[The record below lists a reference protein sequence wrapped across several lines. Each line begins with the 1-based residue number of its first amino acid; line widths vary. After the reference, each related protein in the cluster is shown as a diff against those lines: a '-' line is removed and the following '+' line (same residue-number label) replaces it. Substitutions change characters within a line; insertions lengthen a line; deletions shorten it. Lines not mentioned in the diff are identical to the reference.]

1 MPSDAPRLDTAPA
14 DAPDPVTEILEQLA
28 PALDEFR
35 SAVAEAEEEVR
46 IYRARH
52 EDAVADPVGRM
63 ARELGAFAEGRIDPR
78 RLAGLL
84 GDGIVP
90 DPLTDRLMAVAH
102 QRFGRLAAGGALA
115 HRLRVPAGGDL
126 RDAVRDALAE
136 AGRAFGLSH
145 AVARA
150 REHRYDPDRDHPL
163 LHRYPF
169 DRWSPAE
176 RELAPP
182 LVAEVDGAGLRAAG
196 LVEFM
201 EGRQKLVLRVHGKA
215 PPAPL
220 ARLVSPGVYVAQA
233 VGDAALAEVQELATH
248 PGPGVVGV
256 FDADAGALPF
266 VHRPDHAME
275 IDPDALT
282 AAITA
287 VSGTRGQPGLLD
299 LRHLQALAA
308 TPQPAAATG
317 EGPPEGEPTVDRLAA
332 WLLARTE
339 LPPAGSAEA

>member
-1 MPSDAPRLDTAPA
+1 MPSDAPRLETTPA
-14 DAPDPVTEILEQLA
+14 DAPDPVTVIMEQMA
-28 PALDEFR
+28 PALDDFR

-52 EDAVADPVGRM
+52 EEAVTDPVGRM

-84 GDGIVP
+84 GNGVAP

-102 QRFGRLAAGGALA
+102 QRFAGMATPDAGAL
-115 HRLRVPAGGDL
+115 RVRVPSGGDL

-136 AGRAFGLSH
+136 AGRAFGLAH

-150 REHRYDPDRDHPL
+150 REHRYDPDRDYPL
-163 LHRYPF
+163 LHAYPF

-182 LVAEVDGAGLRAAG
+182 LVVEVDGAGLRAAG

-201 EGRQKLVLRVHGKA
+201 EGRQKIVLRVHGKA

-220 ARLVSPGVYVAQA
+220 ARLVSPGVHVSQVVGEDAPAA
-233 VGDAALAEVQELATH
+233 VRELAHHT
-248 PGPGVVGV
+248 GPGVVGV
-256 FDADAGALPF
+256 FDADAGVVPF
-266 VHRPDHAME
+266 VHRPDRALE
-275 IDPDALT
+275 LDPEVLT
-282 AAITA
+282 AAIAAATD
-287 VSGTRGQPGLLD
+287 VRGQPGLLD

-308 TPQPAAATG
+308 TPRPVVAT
-317 EGPPEGEPTVDRLAA
+317 EGGTPHDEPTVDRLAA
-332 WLLARTE
+332 WLLARTD